1 MPELPTAEQLDEIE
15 QRSDKCDEARSDG
28 TSSAAYV
35 AAWMAESANDVPQL
49 LDWIRAMQ
57 PGYALLG
64 HARRLLDEVADG
76 REEPGLVK
84 AAAANLA
91 DRITDEIGHPQT
103 DEPALGPDLRA
114 ENQRLAATVERL
126 KTATVAALERGD
138 KLAAALDSALAELG
152 PAITAANP
160 EPSLADVAVQ
170 SMARTEAAAQAAASC
185 TCQDQDAGPEPSPES
200 YDVVIGALVAAAP
213 CASADRMAE
222 QIAAWVLPCRRAGL
236 AAQLAMALFR
246 ARRGRD
252 SLSEQLADVQRA
264 YADAQREMADEG
276 GARDA
281 DAR

>member
-1 MPELPTAEQLDEIE
+1 MPELPTAEQL
-15 QRSDKCDEARSDG
+15 
-28 TSSAAYV
+28 AAVERRWSNVREV
-35 AAWMAESANDVPQL
+35 AAELAGDPNVETDWNVAVASADDVPQL
-49 LDWIRAMQ
+49 LAWIRSML

-64 HARRLLDEVADG
+64 HARRALD
-76 REEPGLVK
+76 K
-84 AAAANLA
+84 AADRENGCTPEARVAAA
-91 DRITDEIGHPQT
+91 DMAQRITDEIGHPAT
-103 DEPALGPDLRA
+103 DEPALGPDLRE
-114 ENQRLAATVERL
+114 ENQRLAAKVERL
-126 KTATVAALERGD
+126 KSGAVAALERGD
-138 KLAAALDSALAELG
+138 KLAAALDRARGELA
-152 PAITAANP
+152 T
-160 EPSLADVAVQ
+160 
-170 SMARTEAAAQAAASC
+170 AQAAASC

-213 CASADRMAE
+213 CASVDRMAK

-236 AAQLAMALFR
+236 AAQLAMALFN